1 MSSRD
6 YISPEYERPNYETA
20 EEYNRARRERE
31 AKMAEEQKLYDEEG
45 NYNYSYN
52 YNSNSNSYSCYETP
66 RNNSAG
72 FKIVLSV
79 IMIALFMVICGT
91 VFVIMRSEIG
101 YIAEENIWDNLFHDF
116 EDYEDY
122 DEEIEWLKERTTP
135 LPEGYSK
142 FIWKGSEYAVPISYD
157 SFLKTGFVLE
167 GFSTKTKL
175 EPGQLESYSF
185 SMDDDYYG
193 SVCFT
198 NYGEKTL
205 KITECTVDYIW
216 FFHDEDSSPDITFFD
231 GLSWDCSLEDMNGFL
246 GEPQYIS
253 TQTFENGDVYKS
265 VTWDYYGDG
274 ISQGVVVC
282 FYNDNMCSIAFEFY
296 NK

>member
-31 AKMAEEQKLYDEEG
+31 AKMAAEQKLYDEEG
-45 NYNYSYN
+45 NYNYNSG
-52 YNSNSNSYSCYETP
+52 SNSGYEAP
-66 RNNSAG
+66 LNNSAG

-116 EDYEDY
+116 EDF
-122 DEEIEWLKERTTP
+122 DEEIEWLEERITP

-142 FIWKGSEYAVPISYD
+142 FTWKGNEYSVPMSYD
-157 SFLKTGFVLE
+157 KLVETGFVLE
-167 GFSTKTKL
+167 NFSTKTKL
-175 EPGQLESYSF
+175 EPGNLEYYSF
-185 SMDDDYYG
+185 SMEDEEYYG
-193 SVCFT
+193 SLCFT
-198 NYGEKTL
+198 NYGEKTQ
-205 KITECTVDYIW
+205 KITECTIDYIW
-216 FFHDEDSSPDITFFD
+216 FFGDEYFSPDITFFD
-231 GLSWDCSLEDMNGFL
+231 GLSWDCSLEDINGFL

-265 VTWDYYGDG
+265 VTWDYCGDG

-282 FYNDNMCSIAFEFY
+282 FYNDNMCSIAIEFY